1 MENIYSIEKICGIS
15 NDSTSLEDI
24 ANDPNFVFNN
34 DPNYETLVLYGPE
47 GQIIN
52 VNSWIECAN
61 YVNGGWSSGLVET
74 VNYEMYYFFALLSS
88 TILYF
93 LVNKLRS
100 R

>member
-1 MENIYSIEKICGIS
+1 M
-15 NDSTSLEDI
+15 
-24 ANDPNFVFNN
+24 FNN

-93 LVNKLRS
+93 LHNKLRATMILDKLKPS
-100 R
+100 LLVVFYHYISFSKPNRKRN